1 LEVERR
7 LRVFPPLEY
16 VWYFAQKVHFLTRLH
31 LLLPPSAALNV
42 QPIPMMPVP
51 TGHSWKAQVQ
61 DFARQHQTTRLVFKR
76 EFSDCRKHV
85 LEMDVN
91 ALSALPGRGPAASG
105 GFRWMVQPWL
115 CEFSEF
121 PEMRMYVL
129 NGKCS
134 FGVMTRFDAS
144 GDSMTMVAT
153 APGRRSWLEPWGG
166 RDAALAAEYVVA
178 AVRQDQVGAG
188 HFLRVD
194 LVRRSNSDG
203 GWWLNELEFF
213 GNAQLILEVFD
224 NATDLLQ
231 ETMMCTKEWIR
242 SIIRK

>member
-1 LEVERR
+1 MLMLRDLEVERR

-31 LLLPPSAALNV
+31 LLLLPSAALNV

-121 PEMRMYVL
+121 PEMRMYML

-178 AVRQDQVGAG
+178 AV
-188 HFLRVD
+188 
-194 LVRRSNSDG
+194 
-203 GWWLNELEFF
+203 
-213 GNAQLILEVFD
+213 
-224 NATDLLQ
+224 
-231 ETMMCTKEWIR
+231 
-242 SIIRK
+242 